1 MSDLQL
7 LITVLAMALATML
20 TRFLPF
26 ILFPDHKPIP
36 SFVSFLADRL
46 PYASLGM
53 LVVYALKDV
62 SITAMPYGIPELISM
77 ALIAVVHHWKNN
89 TLLSIS
95 SGLLLYLLL
104 VNLA

>member
-1 MSDLQL
+1 MTDLQL
-7 LITVLAMALATML
+7 LITVLAMAIATML

-36 SFVSFLADRL
+36 PFVSFLADRL

-62 SITAMPYGIPELISM
+62 SLTATPYGVPELLSM
-77 ALIAVVHHWKNN
+77 ALIALIHHWKNN

-95 SGLLLYLLL
+95 SGVLLYLLL
-104 VNLA
+104 VNLT

>member
-7 LITVLAMALATML
+7 LIMVLAMALATIL

-26 ILFPDHKPIP
+26 ILFPQHKPIP
-36 SFVSFLADRL
+36 KVVSFLADRL

-62 SITAMPYGIPELISM
+62 KIATAPYGLTELFSLIVI
-77 ALIAVVHHWKNN
+77 ALIHQWKSN

-95 SGLLLYLLL
+95 GGLLVYLFL
-104 VNLA
+104 VNYG

>member
-1 MSDLQL
+1 MTDLQL
-7 LITVLAMALATML
+7 LMTVGAMAIATML

-36 SFVSFLADRL
+36 PFVTFLADRL

-62 SITAMPYGIPELISM
+62 SVVESPYGLYELISLV
-77 ALIAVVHHWKNN
+77 LIALVHHWKSN

-95 SGLLLYLLL
+95 SGLLVYLLL

>member
-7 LITVLAMALATML
+7 LMTVGAMAIATML

-36 SFVSFLADRL
+36 PFVTFLADRL

-62 SITAMPYGIPELISM
+62 SVVESPYGLYELLSM
-77 ALIAVVHHWKNN
+77 ALIALVHHWKSN

-95 SGLLLYLLL
+95 SGLLMYLLL